1 MLQIRLKNRCYL
13 SIIPLILACVG
24 CAAVNSN
31 PNDNGAVCGQPQIVQ
46 STDEFVRFLTQIE
59 WTPIGGY
66 SNRLPVASQDVFIA
80 GTLTLAATQIPVP
93 QACLNRHDCRH
104 DALLTVSSSL
114 SGVECQAN
122 DVGGCETVSM
132 ADTTVRFRGIMRDT
146 HPSRWN
152 FSPTLELLSAC
163 SAPCESGEFR
173 CPTDNTCWSSFDAY
187 CRLCGGQTKEA
198 CACQSPEGILPD
210 GSECH
215 FWMSGDV
222 IQSGTCQVGVCRSR

>member
-1 MLQIRLKNRCYL
+1 MPRIRLQNQYVGF
-13 SIIPLILACVG
+13 ILFFAWCCAG
-24 CAAVNSN
+24 CAAVNS
-31 PNDNGAVCGQPQIVQ
+31 DQPSDSAACEPPQMIQ
-46 STDEFVRFLTQIE
+46 STDELLQFLTQIE

-104 DALLTVSSSL
+104 DARLTISSSL
-114 SGVECQAN
+114 SGVECQTN
-122 DVGGCETVSM
+122 DVDGCETVSVT
-132 ADTTVRFRGIMRDT
+132 DTTVRFRGIMRDT

-173 CPTDNTCWSSFDAY
+173 CPIDNTCWSSFDAY

-198 CACQSPEGILPD
+198 CACHSPEGVLPD
-210 GSECH
+210 DSECH